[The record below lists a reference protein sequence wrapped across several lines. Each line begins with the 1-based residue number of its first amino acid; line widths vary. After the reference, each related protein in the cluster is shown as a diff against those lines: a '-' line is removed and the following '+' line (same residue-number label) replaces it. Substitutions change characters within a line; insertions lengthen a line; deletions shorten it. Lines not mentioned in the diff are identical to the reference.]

1 MKIKE
6 QFLLRQIVN
15 TWVVMPLAEKT
26 LNFDGM
32 LTLNDAGVLLW
43 NKLAQGCNKEQLVK
57 VLTDEYDV
65 SCEEAAQDVD
75 AFVEKLDKFGCLEH
89 EA

>member
-1 MKIKE
+1 MRTKE

-32 LTLNDAGVLLW
+32 LTLNEAGVMLW
-43 NKLAQGCNKEQLVK
+43 NLLTQGSDKDKLTQA
-57 VLTDEYDV
+57 LTAEYNV
-65 SCEEAAQDVD
+65 SYEEAAQDVD
-75 AFVEKLDKFGCLEH
+75 AFVAKLDQFGCLEH